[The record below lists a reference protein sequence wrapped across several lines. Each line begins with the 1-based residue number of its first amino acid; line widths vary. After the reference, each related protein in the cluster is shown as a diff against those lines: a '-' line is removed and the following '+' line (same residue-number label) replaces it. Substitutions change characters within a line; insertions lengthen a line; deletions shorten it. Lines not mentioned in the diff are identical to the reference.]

1 MKAIRSLKH
10 LLFYLPVLVLLV
22 LNSCKH
28 DNLEIVKENENIRA
42 GADFVKNNYQLT
54 LFSAAIEKAGM
65 TEVLNGKGPFTLLA
79 PTDAAF
85 NAIGILRPSDFDKM
99 NPDSLKLLVKSHV
112 LDQRILQQ
120 DIPVNGVDVR
130 YRTLAGT
137 QVYCTLASYAGGDVT
152 KPVNDLFYNG
162 STVTRKDVQLTNG
175 CLQLLNKVMKYTPGT
190 VQDWLSSHSNYSIFV
205 SGLKKF
211 GLWDKLAGA
220 GPYTVIAPT
229 NAAFATAKITAA
241 NIEALVPA
249 QYYGDRLFGAY
260 ILNGKHFFISD
271 IIALNT
277 ITNGGVYVKE
287 VENDALFVNLIGLQD
302 NDNSS
307 MTYTMGLRTGR
318 STNSS
323 AVGTAAGSKAIAT
336 LDYLT
341 DNGLVHSSI
350 RIMASLANAKKP
362 ITKN

>member
-10 LLFYLPVLVLLV
+10 LFFYLPVLLL
-22 LNSCKH
+22 LLISSCKH
-28 DNLEIVKENENIRA
+28 DDLEIIKENDNIRSA
-42 GADFVKNNYQLT
+42 ADFVKNNYQLT

-65 TEVLNGKGPFTLLA
+65 TEELNGKGPFTLLA

-99 NPDSLKLLVKSHV
+99 NPERLKLLVKSHV
-112 LDQRILQQ
+112 LDQRILEK
-120 DIPVNGVDVR
+120 DIPVNGVDTR

-137 QVYCTLASYAGGDVT
+137 EVYCTLASYAGGDVT
-152 KPVNDLFYNG
+152 KPIGDLFYNG

-190 VQDWLSSHSNYSIFV
+190 VQDWLSSHSDYSIFV

-211 GLWDKLAGA
+211 GLWDKLATA
-220 GPYTVIAPT
+220 GPYTVMAPT

-241 NIEALVPA
+241 NIDALVPA

-260 ILNGKHFFISD
+260 ILYGKHFFVSD

-277 ITNGGVYVKE
+277 ITSSGSYIKE
-287 VENDALFVNLIGLQD
+287 VENDVLFVNLIGSKN
-302 NDNSS
+302 NDGFT
-307 MTYTMGLRTGR
+307 MTYTMRLRTAR

-323 AVGTAAGSKAIAT
+323 AVGTAAAGTAIET
-336 LDYLT
+336 LDNLT
-341 DNGLVHSSI
+341 DNGIIHSSI
-350 RIMASLANAKKP
+350 RIMASLANARKP
-362 ITKN
+362 ITQN

>member
-10 LLFYLPVLVLLV
+10 LSFYLPVLLLLV

-42 GADFVKNNYQLT
+42 AADFVKNNYQLT

-65 TEVLNGKGPFTLLA
+65 TEELNGKGPFTLLA
-79 PTDAAF
+79 PSDAAF

-99 NPDSLKLLVKSHV
+99 NPDSLKLLVQRHV
-112 LDQRILQQ
+112 LDQRILEK

-137 QVYCTLASYAGGDVT
+137 QVYCTLASTANSTSGNS
-152 KPVNDLFYNG
+152 KSDLFYNG
-162 STVTRKDVQLTNG
+162 STVTRKDVQLANG

-190 VQDWLSSHSNYSIFV
+190 VQDWLGSHPDYSIFV
-205 SGLKKF
+205 TGLKKF

-229 NAAFATAKITAA
+229 NAAFATAGITAA
-241 NIEALVPA
+241 NIEALVPE
-249 QYYGDRLFGAY
+249 QYYGARLFGAY
-260 ILNGKHFFISD
+260 ILNGKHFFVSD
-271 IIALNT
+271 IIALNSISKSGT
-277 ITNGGVYVKE
+277 YVKE
-287 VENDALFVNLIGLQD
+287 VENDVMFVNLIGSKN
-302 NDNSS
+302 NDRFT
-307 MTYTMGLRTGR
+307 MTYTMRLRTAR

-323 AVGTAAGSKAIAT
+323 TVGTAAGGTAIET
-336 LDYLT
+336 LDHLT
-341 DNGLVHSSI
+341 DNGIVHSSI
-350 RIMASLANAKKP
+350 RIMASLANARKP
-362 ITKN
+362 ITQN